1 MDLNFRELT
10 LELRLMH
17 RLLVIATISGIAT
30 YAQSAGIAT
39 VAVGLGTTSSVN
51 TTGVITAF
59 KFVGD
64 GSGLTGIVV
73 SGGSVVN
80 ISDNDTLVGSASTI
94 NFAQGIDVTPSV
106 SGIVTVY
113 PVYSPTAGIATVAI
127 GLGNSS
133 NVYTTGIITASSFVG
148 TGLTP
153 YSVFGLTDV
162 IDDPYFSNV
171 SLLLKMDGSNNST
184 TFIDNSSNNLAI
196 TANGDARISI
206 AQSKFGGTSGFF
218 DGTGDYLTLSNT
230 TLTDL
235 PADFTI
241 ELWFNANSFST
252 ALTLVGKW
260 GSSQRAWLFG
270 INNSTT
276 IQFATGNSGSIS
288 GIHTR
293 TTPVTMSPNT
303 WYHIAVSRSLGT
315 IRIFLNGIQCGA
327 DISDSGNNTST
338 QTTGIAVNPD
348 GFSFPFSGYIDDLRI
363 TKGISRYNSNFTPPT
378 SSFTGN
384 STIDNLYS
392 NVSLLMKMDGANGS
406 TTFVDS
412 TSNNLS
418 ITPFGN
424 VAISTAQSRFGGS
437 SAIFDGSG
445 DYLQFADSE
454 SFNFGSGDFTIE
466 MWIYP
471 NALPGAS
478 FYHSLLS
485 QRNGYTAEFSFS
497 FHLAP
502 GGVPN
507 FEISNTGNASSG
519 SYALLTGTSVSTG
532 TWTHVA
538 VTRQS
543 GTLRMF
549 QNGSLT
555 GTNSSANFTIYNSSA
570 TVKSGAFDNPP
581 WSNSYYNGYIDE
593 LRVTKGIARYTS
605 AFTAPTSPLP
615 STGSYYAQRRL
626 QLIDLDTTRNY
637 LNGNLGIGTTNPQ
650 VKLDVIGDARVT
662 GVVTASAFV
671 GDGSRVTNTRI
682 GIQSAGSLVATASTV
697 NFLQTNIGI
706 TTSNSGIVTIGI
718 TSHVYTDYVQPTI
731 SSGPKDGNVWLQ
743 ITNEVVSIGSTTNTI
758 LGTSDTTGTWQLNI
772 GGPAGATLGTNT
784 ATLITTTGQANSVVH
799 SRRIL
804 SDQYF
809 NMSITFRSTISGGA
823 DAIGFALWDYDATTQ
838 SNVGSAAAGAGINY
852 TSNMF
857 GVYLNF
863 FSSYIRIQGVNG
875 SADTSYSGSNIT
887 GTHIWNIILTGA
899 NYTSMTVQVY
909 RDGSLVASRTGVQLP
924 ASSRFVFGGASGG
937 IGATATIDQ
946 VSIVYGTVSA
956 FQNRLYAYHAPTNA
970 WREYYPTAHNAI
982 RASYAT
988 TAGVSTSSGISTYSF
1003 TSGLST
1009 SVIGGIA
1016 SVTQLNVTGVTTLG
1030 FVTSTNIFNNG
1041 SIYNTGNIFSVG
1053 VITALRLFGEGS
1065 GITGIVGVATQW
1077 ISTPLGIHTTN
1088 NVGIGTTRPLYNLHV
1103 NGDVVVSGG
1112 TSTTQHIKIRGY
1124 EQDGGALSFEGS
1136 SGQLLSISNNLTGTL
1151 FAVNNISGLPIVDVN
1166 SSGTVSLGI
1175 STGNV
1180 GVGTTRPTSKLSVTG
1195 DGLFTGVVTATRFF
1209 GDGSQLSGITAS
1221 YTQIAG
1227 IATIAVGLGT
1237 TSNINTTGIISA
1249 SAFLW

>member
-1 MDLNFRELT
+1 
-10 LELRLMH
+10 
-17 RLLVIATISGIAT
+17 
-30 YAQSAGIAT
+30 
-39 VAVGLGTTSSVN
+39 
-51 TTGVITAF
+51 
-59 KFVGD
+59 
-64 GSGLTGIVV
+64 
-73 SGGSVVN
+73 
-80 ISDNDTLVGSASTI
+80 
-94 NFAQGIDVTPSV
+94 
-106 SGIVTVY
+106 
-113 PVYSPTAGIATVAI
+113 
-127 GLGNSS
+127 
-133 NVYTTGIITASSFVG
+133 
-148 TGLTP
+148 
-153 YSVFGLTDV
+153 
-162 IDDPYFSNV
+162 
-171 SLLLKMDGSNNST
+171 
-184 TFIDNSSNNLAI
+184 
-196 TANGDARISI
+196 
-206 AQSKFGGTSGFF
+206 
-218 DGTGDYLTLSNT
+218 
-230 TLTDL
+230 
-235 PADFTI
+235 
-241 ELWFNANSFST
+241 
-252 ALTLVGKW
+252 
-260 GSSQRAWLFG
+260 
-270 INNSTT
+270 
-276 IQFATGNSGSIS
+276 
-288 GIHTR
+288 
-293 TTPVTMSPNT
+293 
-303 WYHIAVSRSLGT
+303 
-315 IRIFLNGIQCGA
+315 
-327 DISDSGNNTST
+327 
-338 QTTGIAVNPD
+338 
-348 GFSFPFSGYIDDLRI
+348 
-363 TKGISRYNSNFTPPT
+363 
-378 SSFTGN
+378 
-384 STIDNLYS
+384 
-392 NVSLLMKMDGANGS
+392 MKMDGANGS

-615 STGSYYAQRRL
+615 SSGSYYAQRRL

-1249 SAFLW
+1249 SAFYGNGQYLTNIPRFTAGSTPPSNPTLGDDWFNLNNGGLYKYVQDVDNSFWFDTTPQPYSLAVAESSNTVGTGITFINFQGSVSVIASSGVGIATVIVTGGGGGGGITTASSTIPRGIARNTVSFAATTGQTTFATNYDSGQIDVFLNGVRLSENEYAASDGQTIVLSEFTNENDLLEVVSNQILFVPFGDYGDLSSIEYDAFGVPISPVFDASVEPQSSLIVNDFGLLP